1 MTNYK
6 EEALAMKDEIVANR
20 RKIHGFAEL
29 GFDLDETVEL
39 VMNELRS
46 YGYEPQKCGRAGVTA
61 VAGKGGKVV
70 ILRGDMDALP
80 MREESGLD
88 FASKKDSCHSCGHDL
103 HTAML
108 LGAAK
113 LLKTHESELQGRVK
127 FMFQPAEELLGGAVD
142 MIQNGLLENPHVDAA
157 IGMHTFAGDRRY
169 SKVGAVSYKKEYV
182 TFSGDY
188 IKINV
193 VGKPAHG
200 SQPNMGVDAINI
212 AAHIVIALQEILARE
227 INSLDHGVVLVGKIA
242 GGSSCNT
249 QSGDCQLDVSVRA
262 DTAPLR
268 DFLKNRVKE
277 IAESTAKTF
286 RGEAKVEFVYGQPPM
301 YNNPEMCDCV
311 VKYCEELLGKE
322 NVIEKTE
329 HGGTEDF
336 TAVSELVPSMYIN
349 IGAGCIAG
357 EDVTAHSANIIFDE
371 DVLPVGAAVYA
382 YTAARYLEEHK

>member
-1 MTNYK
+1 MINYK
-6 EEALAMKDEIVANR
+6 EEAMALKEEIIANR
-20 RKIHGFAEL
+20 RQFHGFAEL
-29 GFDLDETVEL
+29 GFELPNTVEL
-39 VMNELRS
+39 VMKELRS
-46 YGYEPQKCGRAGVTA
+46 YGYEPQLCGKAGVTC
-61 VAGKGGKVV
+61 VAGQGGKVV

-80 MREESGLD
+80 MTEESGLE
-88 FASKKDSCHSCGHDL
+88 FASTNGRCHSCGHDM

-113 LLKTHESELQGRVK
+113 LLKQHESELKGRVK
-127 FMFQPAEELLGGAVD
+127 FMFQPAEELLGGAAD
-142 MIQNGLLENPHVDAA
+142 MIAAGLLENPKVDAA
-157 IGMHTFAGDRRY
+157 IGMHVAAGAEPY
-169 SKVGAVSYKKEYV
+169 SRVGAVSYKKDYV

-188 IKINV
+188 IRIKV
-193 VGKPAHG
+193 VGKSAHG
-200 SQPNMGVDAINI
+200 SQPQMGVDAINI
-212 AAHIVIALQEILARE
+212 AAHIVVALQEIIARE
-227 INSLDHGVVLVGKIA
+227 IGSLEHGVVLVGKIA

-286 RGEAKVEFVYGQPPM
+286 RGEAIVDFVYGMPPM
-301 YNNPEMCDCV
+301 YNNPDMCKCV
-311 VKYCEELLGKE
+311 VEYCEELLGKE
-322 NVIEKTE
+322 NVLERTE

-349 IGAGCIAG
+349 IGAGHIAG

-371 DVLPVGAAVYA
+371 DVLPIGAAVYA
-382 YTAARYLEEHK
+382 HTATRFLEENS